1 MTEDEMRAQITALE
15 DSLASLP
22 PLVQAG
28 VRTRMTDLQQKI
40 DLIGYA
46 RLADDFLK
54 LALPDRTAFKEAVE
68 KAAKAQAQYIER
80 LTWLEKAL
88 DLLDKIL

>member
-22 PLVQAG
+22 PLAQAG

-46 RLADDFLK
+46 RLADDFLE
-54 LALPDRTAFKEAVE
+54 LSLPDRTAFKEAVE
-68 KAAKAQAQYIER
+68 KAGKAQAQYTER
-80 LTWLEKAL
+80 LAWLDKAL